1 MNLTSLGPVERI
13 QSSYQYGLNEQR
25 ARELAGIQP
34 TLPYTDLDFIVKSNL
49 FYFTMTYF
57 LYSYMQRQEKG
68 FDLKGIIFYYNVL
81 CVFLAGAVV
90 VGVLSHWARYGL
102 HSFVCNPEDRGEK
115 GHELAYVFY
124 LFYAQKFI
132 EWADTWFFI
141 LRRSFRQVSFLHIFH
156 HSSITVV
163 VGMILPMAFSGDM
176 YLPILANAV
185 VHCIMYSYYALTSMG
200 YRFWWKKY
208 LTSLQLI
215 QFVLISSQSLIAW
228 RRGPSCGAPD
238 FGKALLVAYMGSML
252 YLFGRFFVQSYL
264 GGGGRVKSKKN

>member
-13 QSSYQYGLNEQR
+13 QNSYQYGLNEQR
-25 ARELAGIQP
+25 ARELAGLQP

-68 FDLKGIIFYYNVL
+68 FDLKGVIFYYNVL

-90 VGVLSHWARYGL
+90 VGILSHWARYGL

-200 YRFWWKKY
+200 YRFWWKKIPHKPATDPVCADFFPKPY
-208 LTSLQLI
+208 CLASWT
-215 QFVLISSQSLIAW
+215 VLRGSRLWQSA
-228 RRGPSCGAPD
+228 
-238 FGKALLVAYMGSML
+238 FGCLHGFNALLVWPVFCS
-252 YLFGRFFVQSYL
+252 VIPWWWWWW
-264 GGGGRVKSKKN
+264 